1 VAATIIMCAV
11 TCLMAT
17 NTQLLTGLPAGDPVN
32 TTLLVVA
39 PLLFAAGTVL
49 ALVLRKANPAAYQRI
64 GHSE

>member
-1 VAATIIMCAV
+1 
-11 TCLMAT
+11 MAN
-17 NTQLLTGLPAGDPVN
+17 NTQLLTRLPAGDPVN

-39 PLLFAAGTVL
+39 PFVFAAGTVL